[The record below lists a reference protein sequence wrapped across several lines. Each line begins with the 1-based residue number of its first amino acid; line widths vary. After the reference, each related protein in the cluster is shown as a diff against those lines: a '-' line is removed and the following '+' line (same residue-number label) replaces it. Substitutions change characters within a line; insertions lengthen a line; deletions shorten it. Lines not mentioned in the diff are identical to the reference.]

1 MKREEEETAPLLAS
15 GAPCQY
21 TEEQEEQEEQE
32 QQEGQE
38 NVQQSLTR
46 SWLLG
51 WLLAVLSGILFTSN
65 NFLVKEKEKV
75 SVNQTVDSGEI
86 LHSGGRGGVDGSL
99 LPPDSPHGSHHW

>member
-1 MKREEEETAPLLAS
+1 MKRDEEEETAPLLVS

-21 TEEQEEQEEQE
+21 TEEQEEQEQQE
-32 QQEGQE
+32 QQEEQEGQE

-65 NFLVKEKEKV
+65 NFLVKEK
-75 SVNQTVDSGEI
+75 GE
-86 LHSGGRGGVDGSL
+86 SFS
-99 LPPDSPHGSHHW
+99 

>member
-1 MKREEEETAPLLAS
+1 MKRKEEDEKEETAPLLAS

-21 TEEQEEQEEQE
+21 TEEQEQQEDQE
-32 QQEGQE
+32 QQEQQEEQE

-65 NFLVKEKEKV
+65 NFLVKEK
-75 SVNQTVDSGEI
+75 GE
-86 LHSGGRGGVDGSL
+86 SFS
-99 LPPDSPHGSHHW
+99 

>member
-1 MKREEEETAPLLAS
+1 MKREDEKEETAPLLAS

-21 TEEQEEQEEQE
+21 TEEQEQQEEQE
-32 QQEGQE
+32 EEQEGQE

-65 NFLVKEKEKV
+65 NFLVKEK
-75 SVNQTVDSGEI
+75 GE
-86 LHSGGRGGVDGSL
+86 SFS
-99 LPPDSPHGSHHW
+99 

>member
-1 MKREEEETAPLLAS
+1 MKREKEETAPLLAS

-21 TEEQEEQEEQE
+21 TEEQERQEE
-32 QQEGQE
+32 QE

-65 NFLVKEKEKV
+65 NFLVKEK
-75 SVNQTVDSGEI
+75 GE
-86 LHSGGRGGVDGSL
+86 SFS
-99 LPPDSPHGSHHW
+99 